1 MVIVNPPYGL
11 RANPKEGV
19 RRLYEK
25 FLKTL
30 KTNFKDAT
38 LVLITAASKRFKEA
52 AENTGVAVA
61 DERKIWHGELLTSI
75 FTCKI

>member
-1 MVIVNPPYGL
+1 MIVVNPPYGL

-30 KTNFKDAT
+30 KTKFTDAT

-52 AENTGVAVA
+52 AGNAGVAV
-61 DERKIWHGELLTSI
+61 
-75 FTCKI
+75 